1 MKKIS
6 NLVLLLSLLTI
17 TLFSCKKQDD
27 PSPETIYDT
36 LKVDKPYTDYTLKE
50 STILTLDAT
59 MADAVS
65 YLWTPGNNTT
75 SMINITD
82 ENYYTVKITTSVE
95 EFNYGVLVIF
105 EGSDCFIPN
114 SFTPNND
121 NLNDI
126 WRPLFYEIKI
136 SEENYLLNIY
146 DKENVK
152 MYSTQNFHEG
162 WDGYYNG
169 NLMPADY
176 YYYVLSYQ
184 TMAGETK
191 SRNGMLQLVL

>member
-1 MKKIS
+1 MKKIF
-6 NLVLLLSLLTI
+6 NFVLFLSLLTI
-17 TLFSCKKQDD
+17 TFFSCKKQDD
-27 PSPETIYDT
+27 ASPETIYDT
-36 LKVDKPYTDYTLKE
+36 LKVNTAYTEYTLKE

-75 SMINITD
+75 SMINVTD

-95 EFNYGVLVIF
+95 EFNYGVLILF
-105 EGSDCFIPN
+105 EGSDCYIPN

-121 NLNDI
+121 NLNDT
-126 WRPLFYEIKI
+126 WHPFFTEI

-152 MYSTQNFHEG
+152 LYSTQNYQDG

-184 TMAGETK
+184 TLSGETK
-191 SRNGMLQLVL
+191 TRNGMLQLVL